1 MDSGL
6 TAVMS
11 QMSLINLIERG
22 GGGGGRHFHTPICFV
37 HFTYLFENSSNR
49 LHEDRELVS
58 PRQLG

>member
-22 GGGGGRHFHTPICFV
+22 GGGGGEAFSHPDLLRTLHLPI
-37 HFTYLFENSSNR
+37 
-49 LHEDRELVS
+49 
-58 PRQLG
+58 